1 MADFGAVQPRQFIM
15 DSSRQN
21 GATLGEFHQNNNRYL
36 CTLELF
42 DHSVPVSIPAGA
54 EISIKCKK
62 AGTNQV
68 YVLDKNSPDFAAKV
82 SFTPRENKITVDR
95 WGAMISQD
103 GNILLGVDI
112 DGMSTYTVNYTVDKD
127 LMNGTQVLHHETP
140 VSNFAKTD
148 LSNVSKEDMLRA
160 GKAAGFAQN
169 GLEDVDLTKL
179 SEKVMD
185 GDVGKSLKAVQ
196 SGLSTLRDPGFF
208 DRELKYNAAFIAL
221 QNRHPVTAGLTA
233 EEIKKLFFSARYE
246 ETAPVDLTQPPFD
259 APTTLMLVCQITSE
273 GQVFKQVL
281 PPHDTNQIV
290 MVEMLFSKGITSAT
304 LEIDVVDGEHLEG
317 DIANS
322 KVVFT
327 EQGYLGM
334 FLPLRNDQGY
344 EFVSHHSTSPFPLSI
359 SDDRGNVVVGANN
372 IKVETPFFIEHNADS
387 GETFI
392 RMDDVAVDDGIQVTD
407 GIVGADFKATKLQSL
422 DKSVRI
428 AQFSSGVA
436 DLSVEIPN
444 LKEGVFAKL
453 GMPEDV
459 NTNFHDQ
466 RPWFSDRWAYM
477 GMYLGDDMKDKAYTV
492 QEGDQ
497 LDPNVTGGTPVRLGM
512 YFEPQ
517 SGYAIATQD
526 GYVELKVVDVMTGAY
541 LIDENGFPV
550 AVRRDYKSG
559 DTLKPE
565 LLIAAFKAKG
575 SRKIAFEVDCSFGNQ
590 IIRMSPSTAI
600 YIQVVGKDATSGIA
614 EMMFQQHTGYIIESA
629 SRYYGVNWMNL
640 AAALTRTKAEQI
652 LPAGAAER
660 MGDGLFIS
668 AVSQVKAK
676 IENNVLTITDDG
688 TNLPVFCVGQ
698 IADQVDSYELLL
710 KNLMTRVKIQDK
722 QNAFIYALMKW
733 TQDAPA
739 TLPILTG
746 YQNTVPQ
753 FAAGWEK
760 VSEKFI
766 SEDVVSGIHEDSNA
780 FTVPGDARQFA
791 IIIYP
796 QVSQIPT
803 MLTLADFEADI
814 SPAFTRPMVSSTFPD
829 KERHLHSNLYAY
841 RGLTATP
848 AGIAVLRY
856 TVNDADTELPFGLVS
871 GGGNEVIND
880 RGWNSSGNTWAFEG
894 DGKFLDDGSVT
905 MSYTAQVYCGESVP
919 AQGTSQCSLWLAK
932 VNGDGTFS
940 EVPNSR
946 TEFTCQKSFTGAKTV
961 QSVKFT
967 FRVKAG
973 EAYRMF
979 ARSDIADG
987 CYLQSGTNGVP
998 LLRLDIEYKE
1008 LEEIDQRIIDMIQ
1021 KNK

>member
-1 MADFGAVQPRQFIM
+1 M
-15 DSSRQN
+15 
-21 GATLGEFHQNNNRYL
+21 
-36 CTLELF
+36 
-42 DHSVPVSIPAGA
+42 
-54 EISIKCKK
+54 
-62 AGTNQV
+62 
-68 YVLDKNSPDFAAKV
+68 
-82 SFTPRENKITVDR
+82 
-95 WGAMISQD
+95 
-103 GNILLGVDI
+103 
-112 DGMSTYTVNYTVDKD
+112 
-127 LMNGTQVLHHETP
+127 
-140 VSNFAKTD
+140 
-148 LSNVSKEDMLRA
+148 
-160 GKAAGFAQN
+160 
-169 GLEDVDLTKL
+169 TK
-179 SEKVMD
+179 
-185 GDVGKSLKAVQ
+185 
-196 SGLSTLRDPGFF
+196 
-208 DRELKYNAAFIAL
+208 
-221 QNRHPVTAGLTA
+221 
-233 EEIKKLFFSARYE
+233 
-246 ETAPVDLTQPPFD
+246 
-259 APTTLMLVCQITSE
+259 
-273 GQVFKQVL
+273 
-281 PPHDTNQIV
+281 
-290 MVEMLFSKGITSAT
+290 
-304 LEIDVVDGEHLEG
+304 
-317 DIANS
+317 
-322 KVVFT
+322 
-327 EQGYLGM
+327 
-334 FLPLRNDQGY
+334 
-344 EFVSHHSTSPFPLSI
+344 
-359 SDDRGNVVVGANN
+359 
-372 IKVETPFFIEHNADS
+372 
-387 GETFI
+387 
-392 RMDDVAVDDGIQVTD
+392 
-407 GIVGADFKATKLQSL
+407 
-422 DKSVRI
+422 
-428 AQFSSGVA
+428 
-436 DLSVEIPN
+436 
-444 LKEGVFAKL
+444 
-453 GMPEDV
+453 
-459 NTNFHDQ
+459 
-466 RPWFSDRWAYM
+466 
-477 GMYLGDDMKDKAYTV
+477 
-492 QEGDQ
+492 
-497 LDPNVTGGTPVRLGM
+497 
-512 YFEPQ
+512 
-517 SGYAIATQD
+517 
-526 GYVELKVVDVMTGAY
+526 
-541 LIDENGFPV
+541 NGFPV

-600 YIQVVGKDATSGIA
+600 YLQVVGKDATSGIA

-760 VSEKFI
+760 VFEKFI

-814 SPAFTRPMVSSTFPD
+814 SPAFTKPMVSSTFPD

-932 VNGDGTFS
+932 VNGDGAFS